1 MTGKAKRQLAIIV
14 VIGLLFLFYLG
25 LTYLPVNL
33 LPIQQKPVPQPVY
46 DYYEIVDENG
56 GESLMVV
63 PLVVNVGDEL
73 LTEDNR
79 KFKVVK
85 VVENTAYARRMK
97 NSLRLPGQKE

>member
-1 MTGKAKRQLAIIV
+1 MTGKAKRQLAIII

-56 GESLMVV
+56 GESLMTI
-63 PLVVNVGDEL
+63 PLTVNIDDEL
-73 LTEDNR
+73 ITEDNR
-79 KFKVVK
+79 RYKVVR
-85 VVENTAYARRMK
+85 VIGNRAFARRIALDPY
-97 NSLRLPGQKE
+97 SQ